1 VPSVVESVAVVEGGP
16 WRRGARRLAVA
27 AARRALRRAGL
38 TPADVDLLVNAGLYH
53 ERLLGERRWQPS
65 SRRTSAPT
73 PRTPTPTATARSPS
87 TWPTGRAGC

>member
-1 VPSVVESVAVVEGGP
+1 MPSVLESVAVVEGGR

-53 ERLLGERRWQPS
+53 ERLLGEPALAALVQDDLGANPDD
-65 SRRTSAPT
+65 PT
-73 PRTPTPTATARSPS
+73 PAATARSPS
-87 TWPTGRAGC
+87 TSPTGRAGC